1 MRLTMPGNEAI
12 RVDLTYCTNIHPGES
27 WADTRRALGQYLPLV
42 RQRVSGAAPFGVGL
56 RLSARAA
63 RELDNDAAL
72 GEFRAF
78 LQEHS
83 LYVFTINGFP
93 YGHFHQ
99 QRVKDNA
106 YLPDWRDRRRLAYSD
121 RLASLLA
128 RLLPPG
134 VEGSISTVPGAY
146 RAHIADDASA
156 FDKITHNLLL
166 HAAQLHRICQRSGQ
180 LITLAL
186 EPEPSCMLE
195 TAHDAVQFFQEHLF
209 GAPALA
215 CFATMTGL
223 PADMAEAALRRH
235 VGVCLDACHM
245 AVAFEDPRAAVKELK
260 AAGIKLAKLQLSAGL
275 RATDM
280 DAMPDG
286 AFAPFTED
294 VYLHQVV
301 ERSARGLRHMP
312 DLPEA
317 LAGERR
323 HGANHSV
330 PQPGGK
336 REWRIHFH
344 VPVWYP
350 ELGAFCTTHDYLA
363 QLLALH
369 KTEPVASHLEV
380 ETYTWDVLPEQ
391 LRHMPLDAAIARE
404 LAWVLEKLA

>member
-1 MRLTMPGNEAI
+1 MRLTMPGDGAI

-63 RELDNDAAL
+63 RELDNDEAF
-72 GEFRAF
+72 GEFRDF

-93 YGHFHQ
+93 YGQFHQ

-106 YLPDWRDRRRLAYSD
+106 YLPDWRDRRRVAYSD
-121 RLASLLA
+121 RLASLLS
-128 RLLPPG
+128 RLLPAG
-134 VEGSISTVPGAY
+134 VDGSISTVPGAY
-146 RAHIADDASA
+146 RAHIAGDPSA
-156 FDKITHNLLL
+156 FDNIVRNLLL
-166 HAAQLHRICQRSGQ
+166 HAAQLHRICQRTGQ

-195 TAHDAVQFFQEHLF
+195 TANDAVQFFQDHLF
-209 GAPALA
+209 NPRALS
-215 CFATMTGL
+215 CFAAMTGL
-223 PADMAEAALRRH
+223 SAAMAEAALRRH
-235 VGVCLDACHM
+235 LGVCLDACHM
-245 AVAFEDPRAAVKELK
+245 AVAFEDPVAAVQQLQ
-260 AAGIKLAKLQLSAGL
+260 AAGIRVAKLQLSAGL

-286 AFAPFTED
+286 AFAPFAED

-301 ERSARGLRHMP
+301 ERSVRGLRHMP

-323 HGANHSV
+323 DGAR
-330 PQPGGK
+330 QPGGK

-363 QLLALH
+363 QLLELQR
-369 KTEPVASHLEV
+369 KTPLASHLEV

-391 LRHMPLDAAIARE
+391 HRHMPLDAAIARE
-404 LAWVLEKLA
+404 LTWVLEKLA